1 MLKVGLDVATHV
13 AKDLGSVYGERL
25 GGADIR
31 LLEELVSE
39 GFLGESSWYNTA
51 CSVVT
56 QLQVVRVGRAV
67 TSTLVVRN
75 PSTAKLKIY

>member
-1 MLKVGLDVATHV
+1 MILKVGLDVATHV

-25 GGADIR
+25 GGADIG

-39 GFLGESSWYNTA
+39 GFLGEWYDTA
-51 CSVVT
+51 CSVMT
-56 QLQVVRVGRAV
+56 LLQVVRVGRAV
-67 TSTLVVRN
+67 TSTPVVRN